1 MKQGTLFESEKKK
14 NHISQDH
21 NICVP
26 KALFA
31 VEDDITQEMLLK
43 KQDALKISEVDYCGY
58 ILDGACI
65 KKKGGGGGWA
75 LLFEFSFPRKNICS
89 IITICNLQNV

>member
-1 MKQGTLFESEKKK
+1 MSETGYLVWKWKEKKKK

-31 VEDDITQEMLLK
+31 VDDDITQEMLLK

-58 ILDGACI
+58 ILDGACFI
-65 KKKGGGGGWA
+65 KKGGGGRVGLTIWVQ
-75 LLFEFSFPRKNICS
+75 FSQKEYLQHHN
-89 IITICNLQNV
+89 NL